1 MPIIQKEE
9 EQMPRNRERQRANR
23 KLKRQMMASQNAEG
37 YSDRTANAAINSVM
51 REGFKQ
57 KPRRKD

>member
-1 MPIIQKEE
+1 
-9 EQMPRNRERQRANR
+9 MPRNRERQRANR

-37 YSDRTANAAINSVM
+37 YSDRTANAAINAVM